1 MSSGFPVGHL
11 QGGHN
16 GTLIFVRNSAP
27 PAGSYVDACPAG
39 GLVLDIVAGVLYQNT
54 GTIASPSFV
63 VYGVTLPSGATL
75 PAVTVAAAIP
85 TADPHVA
92 GRVWANSGVLT
103 VSAG

>member
-1 MSSGFPVGHL
+1 MTGFTVGRT
-11 QGGHN
+11 QDGHN
-16 GTLIFVRNSAP
+16 ITGIFVRNSAP
-27 PAGSYVDACPAG
+27 PSGSYINACPAG
-39 GLVLDIVAGVLYQNT
+39 GLVLDIAAGVLYQNT